1 MNKKTTLLGGVL
13 AATFLL
19 PGIAGATMLLD
30 TGIPNG
36 SGGPAELGTASW
48 SAAEFAAPAGTDVLS
63 LSAYLSA
70 NDTGV
75 SGDTFTF
82 AIYSASSF
90 IGVRSS
96 QLAPLATAVA
106 TYEGGTGWTTAGVN
120 WIAPAVAQGGSD
132 DYWLALEVTSTNRTN
147 GLDLPQET
155 SSTTGTMPALGFA
168 TLSSGKFTE
177 TGALRIGVEVSTTPT
192 VPLPPAVW
200 LFGSGV
206 LGLAL
211 LSRRKPWGNL
221 LAA

>member
-19 PGIAGATMLLD
+19 PGIASASFLLD
-30 TGIPNG
+30 TGTPTG
-36 SGGPAELGTASW
+36 TGGPAELGTASW
-48 SAAEFAAPAGTDVLS
+48 SAVEFAAPTGTDVLS
-63 LSAYLSA
+63 LSAYLAA
-70 NDTGV
+70 NDTGAPN
-75 SGDTFTF
+75 DTFTF

-106 TYEGGTGWTTAGVN
+106 TYAGGTGWTTAALD
-120 WIAPAVAQGGSD
+120 WTAPAVAAGGSD
-132 DYWLALEVTSTNRTN
+132 DYWLALEVTSSNHTN
-147 GLDLPQET
+147 GLDLPQEAS
-155 SSTTGTMPALGFA
+155 SSTGTVHALGFA
-168 TLSSGKFTE
+168 TLSGGKFTE
-177 TGALRIGVEVSTTPT
+177 SGALPIGVEVSTTPP

-211 LSRRKPWGNL
+211 LARRKPSQNL